1 MKTILVSI
9 ALALAP
15 SLAYAQDGM
24 SINGVFYKLGM
35 TRAEVLAATPKEVD
49 IQDFPKGGPTGSLM
63 FSIQRRS
70 NLHEF
75 LGSVDLTD
83 GRVSRI
89 VRQIGV
95 FDQPVAYT
103 VGKALADGFARIKQ
117 DNPGADIA
125 IRSDVQAP
133 DFGGETKV
141 ITLTYGRRQI
151 RIVVPEPGRRV
162 SMTIEEILQLP

>member
-1 MKTILVSI
+1 MKTILVLI
-9 ALALAP
+9 ALTLVP
-15 SLAYAQDGM
+15 GLTYAQDGM

-35 TRAEVLAATPKEVD
+35 TRSEVLAATPKEVA
-49 IQDFPKGGPTGSLM
+49 IQDLAKGGPTGSLM
-63 FSIQRRS
+63 FSIQRRAD
-70 NLHEF
+70 LHEF
-75 LGSVDLTD
+75 LGSVDLTN

-95 FDQPVAYT
+95 FDQPESYS
-103 VGKALADGFARIKQ
+103 VGKALADGLARIKQ
-117 DNPGADIA
+117 DNPGVDIA

-151 RIVVPEPGRRV
+151 RIVVPEPGKRV